1 VEAFGFRVGGRKM
14 RVYKSI
20 EEVRAVFP
28 DAKIHEYESF
38 FMVEDEKTVSILPKA
53 LSKEKIYTTM
63 LSSGFPEKYL
73 KIALNGVKETEA
85 IKKIKEA
92 KKKGAILDGKP
103 GVGKSI
109 ACTWKIAKLLQHREI
124 SNPLYLSC
132 VAFPDLKTLY
142 NSYKDYDCFMVDD
155 LIATLPQPRLEL
167 IIEIL
172 YFAEL
177 QERYLF
183 ITSNSFT
190 DLAKALPEALLSRL
204 RSYCELHK
212 IKENKDLRIQNTS

>member
-1 VEAFGFRVGGRKM
+1 MRK
-14 RVYKSI
+14 VYKSI

-38 FMVEDEKTVSILPKA
+38 FMIEEGKTVSVLPKA
-53 LSKEKIYTTM
+53 LSKEAIYTKM
-63 LSSGFPEKYL
+63 LPNGFPEKYL
-73 KIALNGVKETEA
+73 KIALNGVKETKA
-85 IKKIKEA
+85 IKKIRETS
-92 KKKGAILDGKP
+92 KKGVILDGKP

-142 NSYKDYDCFMVDD
+142 NTYKEYDCFMIDD
-155 LIATLPQPRLEL
+155 LIAFLPQPRLEL
-167 IIEIL
+167 IVEIL

-177 QERYLF
+177 QEKYLF

-190 DLAKALPEALLSRL
+190 NLAKALPEALLSRL
-204 RSYCELHK
+204 RGYCERIK
-212 IKENKDLRIQNTS
+212 IEENKDLRLSQ

>member
-1 VEAFGFRVGGRKM
+1 MRK
-14 RVYKSI
+14 VYKSI
-20 EEVRAVFP
+20 EEVREKFP
-28 DAKIHEYESF
+28 NAKIHEYENF
-38 FMVEDEKTVSILPKA
+38 FMAEIGKAVSILPKA
-53 LSKEKIYTTM
+53 LNKERIYTTM
-63 LSSGFPEKYL
+63 LSNSFPEKYL
-73 KIALNGVKETEA
+73 KVIFNGIEETEA
-85 IKKIKEA
+85 LRKVKEA
-92 KKKGAILDGKP
+92 KKKGIILDGKP

-109 ACTWKIAKLLQHREI
+109 ACTWKIAKLLQYREI

-142 NSYKDYDCFMVDD
+142 NTYKEYDCFMIDD
-155 LIATLPQPRLEL
+155 LIAALPQPRLEL

-177 QERYLF
+177 QERHLF

-212 IKENKDLRIQNTS
+212 IKENKDLRLQNTS

>member
-1 VEAFGFRVGGRKM
+1 
-14 RVYKSI
+14 
-20 EEVRAVFP
+20 
-28 DAKIHEYESF
+28 
-38 FMVEDEKTVSILPKA
+38 MVEDGKVVSILPKA
-53 LSKEKIYTTM
+53 LSKERIYTTM
-63 LSSGFPEKYL
+63 LPNGFPEKYL

-85 IKKIKEA
+85 IKKIREA
-92 KKKGAILDGKP
+92 SKKGVILDGRP

-109 ACTWKIAKLLQHREI
+109 ACTWKIAKLLQYREI

-142 NSYKDYDCFMVDD
+142 NTYKEYDCFMIDD
-155 LIATLPQPRLEL
+155 LIAALPPPRLEL
-167 IIEIL
+167 VQEIL

-177 QERYLF
+177 QEKYLF

-212 IKENKDLRIQNTS
+212 IKENKDLRLP

>member
-1 VEAFGFRVGGRKM
+1 MGGREM
-14 RVYKSI
+14 RKVYKSI
-20 EEVRAVFP
+20 EEVKAIFP
-28 DAKIHEYESF
+28 NATKIHEYENF
-38 FMVEDEKTVSILPKA
+38 FMIEEGKTVSVLPKA
-53 LSKEKIYTTM
+53 LNKEAIYTTM
-63 LSSGFPEKYL
+63 LANSFPEKYL
-73 KIALNGVKETEA
+73 NIALNGVKETEA
-85 IKKIKEA
+85 LRKVKEVKKR
-92 KKKGAILDGKP
+92 GAILDGKP

-109 ACTWKIAKLLQHREI
+109 ACTWKIAKLLQYREI

-142 NSYKDYDCFMVDD
+142 NSYKEYDCFMIDD

-167 IIEIL
+167 VQEIL

-190 DLAKALPEALLSRL
+190 DLAKSLPEALLSRL
-204 RSYCELHK
+204 RSYCEFIK
-212 IKENKDLRIQNTS
+212 IKENKDLRLQSTS

>member
-1 VEAFGFRVGGRKM
+1 MRK
-14 RVYKSI
+14 VYKSI

-38 FMVEDEKTVSILPKA
+38 FMIEKEKTVSILPKA
-53 LSKEKIYTTM
+53 LSKEKIYTAM
-63 LSSGFPEKYL
+63 LSNGFPEKYL
-73 KIALNGVKETEA
+73 NIALNGVKETEA
-85 IKKIKEA
+85 IKKIREV

-109 ACTWKIAKLLQHREI
+109 ACTWKIAKLLQYREV

-142 NSYKDYDCFMVDD
+142 NSYKEYDCFMIDD

-190 DLAKALPEALLSRL
+190 DLAKSLPEALLSRL
-204 RSYCELHK
+204 RSYCEFHK
-212 IKENKDLRIQNTS
+212 IKENKDLRLQNTS

>member
-1 VEAFGFRVGGRKM
+1 MGGGEEMRK
-14 RVYKSI
+14 VYKSI
-20 EEVRAVFP
+20 EEVKAAFP
-28 DAKIHEYESF
+28 GSYIHEYENF
-38 FMVEDEKTVSILPKA
+38 FMVEDGKAVSILPKA
-53 LSKEKIYTTM
+53 LNKERIYTTM
-63 LSSGFPEKYL
+63 LANGFPEKYL
-73 KIALNGVKETEA
+73 KVIFNGIEETEA
-85 IKKIKEA
+85 LRRVKEA

-103 GVGKSI
+103 GAGKSI

-142 NSYKDYDCFMVDD
+142 NTYKEYDAYLIDD

-190 DLAKALPEALLSRL
+190 DLAKSLPEALLSRL

-212 IKENKDLRIQNTS
+212 IKENRDLRLQNTS

>member
-1 VEAFGFRVGGRKM
+1 MKK
-14 RVYKSI
+14 VYKNI
-20 EEVRAVFP
+20 EEVKAVFP
-28 DAKIHEYESF
+28 DAHIHEYENF
-38 FMVEDEKTVSILPKA
+38 FMVEEGKTVSILPKA
-53 LSKEKIYTTM
+53 LSREAIYTAM
-63 LSSGFPEKYL
+63 LSNGFPEKYL

-85 IKKIKEA
+85 IKKIREL

-109 ACTWKIAKLLQHREI
+109 ACTWKTAKLLQCREI

-142 NSYKDYDCFMVDD
+142 NSYKEYDAYLIDD

-177 QERYLF
+177 QERHLF

-190 DLAKALPEALLSRL
+190 DFAKALPEALLSRL

>member
-1 VEAFGFRVGGRKM
+1 MRK
-14 RVYKSI
+14 VYKSI

-28 DAKIHEYESF
+28 NSKIHEYESF
-38 FMVEDEKTVSILPKA
+38 FMIEEEKTVSVVPKA

-63 LSSGFPEKYL
+63 LSNGFPEKYL

-85 IKKIKEA
+85 IKKTREV
-92 KKKGAILDGKP
+92 KKKGIILDGKP

-109 ACTWKIAKLLQHREI
+109 ACTWKIAKLLQYREI
-124 SNPLYLSC
+124 SNPLYISC
-132 VAFPDLKTLY
+132 ISFPDLKTLY
-142 NSYKDYDCFMVDD
+142 STYKQYDSYLIDD
-155 LIATLPQPRLEL
+155 LITSLPQHRLEL

-183 ITSNSFT
+183 ITSNSFI
-190 DLAKALPEALLSRL
+190 DFVKVLPEALLSRL

-212 IKENKDLRIQNTS
+212 IKENNDLRLQNTS

>member
-1 VEAFGFRVGGRKM
+1 MKK
-14 RVYKSI
+14 VYKSI
-20 EEVRAVFP
+20 EEVKAVFP
-28 DAKIHEYESF
+28 DAHIHEYENF
-38 FMVEDEKTVSILPKA
+38 FMVENGKTVSILPKT
-53 LSKEKIYTTM
+53 LSREMIYTTM
-63 LSSGFPEKYL
+63 RANGFPEKYL

-85 IKKIKEA
+85 IKKIREM

-109 ACTWKIAKLLQHREI
+109 ACTWKIAKLLQYREI

-132 VAFPDLKTLY
+132 VIFPDLKTLY
-142 NSYKDYDCFMVDD
+142 NSYKEYDCFMIDD
-155 LIATLPQPRLEL
+155 LIAALPPPRLEL

-177 QERYLF
+177 QERHLF

-204 RSYCELHK
+204 RSYCELIK
-212 IKENKDLRIQNTS
+212 IKESKDLRIQNTS

>member
-1 VEAFGFRVGGRKM
+1 MKVFKT
-14 RVYKSI
+14 I
-20 EEVRAVFP
+20 EEIKKVYGDKVDVVEGESVWVVSDGQGIKASVF
-28 DAKIHEYESF
+28 F
-38 FMVEDEKTVSILPKA
+38 LPKP
-53 LSKEKIYTTM
+53 LQKEKIAEIM
-63 LSSGFPEKYL
+63 KANGFPEKYL
-73 KIALNGVKETEA
+73 KVIFNGIEETEA
-85 IKKIKEA
+85 LRKVKEA
-92 KKKGAILDGKP
+92 EKRGIILDGKP

-132 VAFPDLKTLY
+132 VALPDLKTLY
-142 NSYKDYDCFMVDD
+142 NTYKEYDCFMIDD

-177 QERYLF
+177 QEKYLF

-190 DLAKALPEALLSRL
+190 DLTKALPEALLSRL
-204 RSYCELHK
+204 RGYCELHK
-212 IKENKDLRIQNTS
+212 IKENKDLRLSQ

>member
-1 VEAFGFRVGGRKM
+1 MGGGEEMK

-28 DAKIHEYESF
+28 NAKIHEYDSF
-38 FMVEDEKTVSILPKA
+38 FMVEGTKEVSVLPKA
-53 LSKEKIYTTM
+53 LSKERIYTTM
-63 LSSGFPEKYL
+63 LSNGFPEKYL
-73 KIALNGVKETEA
+73 RVVFNGLKETEA
-85 IKKIKEA
+85 LKRVKEA
-92 KKKGAILDGKP
+92 KKKGVILDGKP
-103 GVGKSI
+103 GIGKSI
-109 ACTWKIAKLLQHREI
+109 ACTWKAAKLLQYREI

-177 QERYLF
+177 QERYIF

-212 IKENKDLRIQNTS
+212 IKESRDLRLQNTS

>member
-1 VEAFGFRVGGRKM
+1 M
-14 RVYKSI
+14 RVFK
-20 EEVRAVFP
+20 
-28 DAKIHEYESF
+28 
-38 FMVEDEKTVSILPKA
+38 MVEEIKKVYGENIEVVEGESVWIVKDGQGIKASVFYLPKP
-53 LSKEKIYTTM
+53 LQKEKIAEIM
-63 LSSGFPEKYL
+63 IANGFPEKYIR
-73 KIALNGVKETEA
+73 IALNGVKETETLGKVKET
-85 IKKIKEA
+85 KKR
-92 KKKGAILDGKP
+92 GVILDGKP

-109 ACTWKIAKLLQHREI
+109 ACTWKIAKLLQYREI
-124 SNPLYLSC
+124 SNPLYISC

-142 NSYKDYDCFMVDD
+142 NTYKEYNCFMIDD

-177 QERYLF
+177 QERHLF

-190 DLAKALPEALLSRL
+190 DLAKTLPEALLSRL
-204 RSYCELHK
+204 RSYCEFIK

>member
-1 VEAFGFRVGGRKM
+1 MRK
-14 RVYKSI
+14 VYKSI

-38 FMVEDEKTVSILPKA
+38 FMIEEGKTVSVLPKA
-53 LSKEKIYTTM
+53 LSKEAIYTKM
-63 LSSGFPEKYL
+63 LPNGFPEKYL
-73 KIALNGVKETEA
+73 KIALNGVKETKA
-85 IKKIKEA
+85 IKKIRETS
-92 KKKGAILDGKP
+92 KKGVILDGKP

-142 NSYKDYDCFMVDD
+142 NTYKEYDCFMIDD

-167 IIEIL
+167 IVEIL

-177 QERYLF
+177 QEKYLF

-190 DLAKALPEALLSRL
+190 NLAKALPEALLSRL
-204 RSYCELHK
+204 RGYCELHK
-212 IKENKDLRIQNTS
+212 IEENKDLRVSQ

>member
-1 VEAFGFRVGGRKM
+1 MKVFKT
-14 RVYKSI
+14 I
-20 EEVRAVFP
+20 EEIKKVYGENIDVMEGESVWIVRDGQGVKASVF
-28 DAKIHEYESF
+28 F
-38 FMVEDEKTVSILPKA
+38 LPKP
-53 LSKEKIYTTM
+53 LQKEKISEIM
-63 LSSGFPEKYL
+63 IANGFPKKYL

-85 IKKIKEA
+85 LKKVKEV
-92 KKKGAILDGKP
+92 KKRGVILDGKP

-109 ACTWKIAKLLQHREI
+109 ACTWKIAKLLQRREI

-132 VAFPDLKTLY
+132 IAFPDLKTLY
-142 NSYKDYDCFMVDD
+142 NSYKDYDCFMIDD

-190 DLAKALPEALLSRL
+190 ELAKGLPEALLSRL
-204 RSYCELHK
+204 RSYCEFIK
-212 IKENKDLRIQNTS
+212 IKENRDLRLQ

>member
-1 VEAFGFRVGGRKM
+1 MK

-20 EEVRAVFP
+20 EEVKAVFP
-28 DAKIHEYESF
+28 DAHIHEYENF
-38 FMVEDEKTVSILPKA
+38 FMVEEGKTVSVLPKA
-53 LSKEKIYTTM
+53 LSKEAIYTTM
-63 LSSGFPEKYL
+63 LANGFPEKYL
-73 KIALNGVKETEA
+73 NIALNGVKETEA
-85 IKKIKEA
+85 IKKIREL

-109 ACTWKIAKLLQHREI
+109 ACTWKIAKLLQYREI
-124 SNPLYLSC
+124 SNPLYVSC

-142 NSYKDYDCFMVDD
+142 NSYREYDCFMIDD

-167 IIEIL
+167 ITEIL

-204 RSYCELHK
+204 RSYCEFIK
-212 IKENKDLRIQNTS
+212 IKENKDLRLQ